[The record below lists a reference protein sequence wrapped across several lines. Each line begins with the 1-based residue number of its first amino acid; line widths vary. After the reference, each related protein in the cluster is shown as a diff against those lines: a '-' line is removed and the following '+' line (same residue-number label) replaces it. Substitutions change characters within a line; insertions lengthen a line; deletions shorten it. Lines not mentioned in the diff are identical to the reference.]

1 LLIPDAL
8 DYYIGIT
15 DSFDMMGVDDDDYSD
30 EEGDNEYENEI
41 IVKK

>member
-1 LLIPDAL
+1 LIPDAL

-30 EEGDNEYENEI
+30 EEGDNDYENEI